1 MKEDLVNGI
10 ARAMKIVFYTFVV
23 IMLLGN
29 LKIVELESYVV
40 NAITAITILMLVIGS
55 VLYWYAKKAYY
66 RVMEVVT

>member
-10 ARAMKIVFYTFVV
+10 ARAMKIVSYTFVV
-23 IMLLGN
+23 ILLLGN

-55 VLYWYAKKAYY
+55 VLYWYAKSII
-66 RVMEVVT
+66 

>member
-10 ARAMKIVFYTFVV
+10 ARAMKIVSYTFVV
-23 IMLLGN
+23 ILLLGN

-55 VLYWYAKKAYY
+55 VHYWYAKKHNI
-66 RVMEVVT
+66 E